1 MRTALRRPLRLAAV
15 FLLVFAGCN
24 SPERSR
30 PNRQSPSA
38 NIPPGPEDY
47 EQHLTRLKPT
57 LKRLK
62 DDFSV
67 VIEAPF
73 VVIGNGEE
81 EDVKHASEEIVRWT
95 AEKLKQ
101 DFFKKD
107 PSRIL
112 DVWLFKDANTYQA
125 HVYALTGK
133 KPTTP
138 YGFYSRDTH
147 ALYMNIRTGGGTLVH
162 ELVHPYVEA
171 NFPKAP
177 PWLNEG
183 LGSLY
188 EQSDERDGHIIGKP
202 NWRLRGLK
210 AALSDARVPPFS
222 TLTAM
227 NDYAFYGENS
237 DVHYAASRYLLYYL
251 QEKGLLVRFYHSFF
265 ENQEADP
272 TGYQTLVR
280 TLNES
285 DMGAFERR
293 WAEFVMGLSF
303 P

>member
-1 MRTALRRPLRLAAV
+1 MRPALALIAISLLATACADPKKSD
-15 FLLVFAGCN
+15 N
-24 SPERSR
+24 S
-30 PNRQSPSA
+30 SPKAISVQV
-38 NIPPGPEDY
+38 PPGPLDY
-47 EQHLTRLKPT
+47 EGHIAALKPK

-62 DDFSV
+62 EPFRI

-73 VVIGNGEE
+73 VVLGNGDE

-95 AEKLKQ
+95 VEKLKQ
-101 DFFKKD
+101 DFFKED
-107 PSRIL
+107 PKRIL
-112 DVWLFKDANTYQA
+112 DIWLFKDANTYQA

-138 YGFYSRDTH
+138 YGFYSSENS

-162 ELVHPYVEA
+162 EIVHPYIEA

-188 EQSDERDGHIIGKP
+188 EHSDERGGHIIGKP

-210 AALSDARVPPFS
+210 SAIADARVPSFAA
-222 TLTAM
+222 LTSM
-227 NDYAFYGENS
+227 DDYAFYGENS
-237 DVHYAASRYLLYYL
+237 DVHYAAARYLLYYL
-251 QEKGLLVRFYHSFF
+251 QEQDLLLRFYHAFY
-265 ENQEADP
+265 ENREADP

-280 TLNES
+280 VLGEN
-285 DMGAFERR
+285 DMPAFEKR
-293 WAEFVMGLSF
+293 WVAFVLGLSF